1 MNTLLVVGDSIRQD
15 SSTNIFKSRIIQEIA
30 KYGNVYVLMDDSNH
44 SEGKYEQVVL
54 ENVTY
59 YIFSRKLWFHYV
71 TDYLRKSHG
80 VSKRNHSQM
89 ANHKTKSGAFLRLY
103 QTFNEKYV
111 SIFLKKYRFNSSWL
125 RNIKSFNSSVVFDY
139 VISISHPPASHN
151 AAVSLI
157 AEGNIKSKRYIQV
170 WFEPWFQVPF
180 NKNKTE
186 LILQE
191 EKSLISEA
199 DAIFYVS
206 PIFCDNQK
214 LLFQQYAK
222 KMNYIDL
229 PIVINKSA
237 KNNIIRRSTK
247 INVGYFGNYYSSI
260 RNIIPLYK
268 AIRLNP
274 DVNGIII
281 GNSDIHLEGK
291 NNLVCKSRVSYNA
304 IKEYEFSSDILVVLS
319 NFEYQIPGKVYDYS
333 QTNKYVLFVLD
344 GEKGLKRKL
353 REYYSTFN
361 RYVFCENSVEDISLK
376 IEEISIGKYKSIN
389 NSPVS
394 QFDVK
399 NVVRKIIDV

>member
-1 MNTLLVVGDSIRQD
+1 
-15 SSTNIFKSRIIQEIA
+15 
-30 KYGNVYVLMDDSNH
+30 
-44 SEGKYEQVVL
+44 
-54 ENVTY
+54 
-59 YIFSRKLWFHYV
+59 
-71 TDYLRKSHG
+71 
-80 VSKRNHSQM
+80 
-89 ANHKTKSGAFLRLY
+89 
-103 QTFNEKYV
+103 
-111 SIFLKKYRFNSSWL
+111 
-125 RNIKSFNSSVVFDY
+125 
-139 VISISHPPASHN
+139 
-151 AAVSLI
+151 
-157 AEGNIKSKRYIQV
+157 
-170 WFEPWFQVPF
+170 
-180 NKNKTE
+180 
-186 LILQE
+186 
-191 EKSLISEA
+191 
-199 DAIFYVS
+199 
-206 PIFCDNQK
+206 
-214 LLFQQYAK
+214 
-222 KMNYIDL
+222 MNYIDL